1 MRMSVCSSQYIMCV
15 AVAVADK
22 HHVQVNEI
30 CNAAG
35 KELAIESGIQKI
47 RDTWTS
53 LLMELF
59 PYTKGEVSR
68 GFILKGTD
76 DITTAID
83 ENMTA
88 LQVRMLLV
96 CGDVFGTLGCC

>member
-1 MRMSVCSSQYIMCV
+1 MDNNRTTR
-15 AVAVADK
+15 A
-22 HHVQVNEI
+22 QVNEI

-59 PYTKGEVSR
+59 PYTKGEISR

-88 LQVRMLLV
+88 LQVCFRVCACVLL
-96 CGDVFGTLGCC
+96 CL